1 MKDFMTNSSIAN
13 TGDKPRQHTNRE
25 NKGESAFGI
34 TYNKGYFMNINGY
47 RISVQFGTGNYVD
60 SDIRYGRQENVDDSN
75 WYDAAMNFNVWQS
88 NLAEVMIDI
97 IDGDGAILNTSNMP
111 DYEDVVFGWCT
122 AECVA
127 KFIGCMASAQPGDD
141 ITAAINQIYT
151 SNLSSGLS

>member
-1 MKDFMTNSSIAN
+1 MKKSDPAFKTESNIAS
-13 TGDKPRQHTNRE
+13 TGDMKKRQHTNRE
-25 NKGESAFGI
+25 DQGESAFGI
-34 TYNKGYFMNINGY
+34 CYNKGYFMNINGY

-97 IDGDGAILNTSNMP
+97 IADDGCIMNGVDS
-111 DYEDVVFGWCT
+111 VFGWCS

-127 KFIGCMASAQPGDD
+127 KFIGCIANAQPEED
-141 ITAAINQIYT
+141 ITEAINQIYQ
-151 SNLSSGLS
+151 